1 MAETA
6 GARRMAEDGENSA
19 ADAVLVRERVQA
31 RGAFRQQHP
40 AQERGRQRLAAVG
53 HLGRKCAAH
62 CLGMAQPPVE
72 MLSLGLIDQ
81 AARL

>member
-19 ADAVLVRERVQA
+19 TDAVLVRERVQA
-31 RGAFRQQHP
+31 RGAGRQQHA
-40 AQERGRQRLAAVG
+40 AQERGRQRLAA
-53 HLGRKCAAH
+53 LLRCAAH
-62 CLGMAQPPVE
+62 CPGMAQPPVE